1 VEVTSRSGTI
11 KTQAYV
17 FPGIHP
23 DAISIPFGYGHQAM
37 GRYAKDVGVNVSD
50 ILDPVTDKETGE
62 LAFNETRV
70 KVSKTGKRIII
81 VKEEGPAGG
90 QQMGKKIAARKSS
103 DKVDLSKEV

>member
-1 VEVTSRSGTI
+1 MEVTSRSGTI

-23 DAISIPFGYGHQAM
+23 DAISIPYGYGHQAL
-37 GRYAKDVGVNVSD
+37 GRYARGVGVNVAD
-50 ILDPVTDKETGE
+50 ILDPVSDKETGE

-70 KVSKTGKRIII
+70 KVGKTGKRIII
-81 VKEEGPAGG
+81 VKEEGPVGG
-90 QQMGKKIAARKSS
+90 QQMGKKIAVRKSS